1 MHKSH
6 LFVLT
11 LALVVVVAQGG
22 YVCNQIF
29 KAGLTSF
36 FIRQDS
42 KVSYAEDEAELCH
55 LCTKV
60 TRLAFLYVNERSTR
74 DSWAA
79 VLRDNACVFADK
91 ARQNDCKSLTAGIIK
106 SEGDFFK
113 SNTSHFSRDELKLS
127 TKDLSLVLDT
137 KSLGR
142 CKSIGCCPKT
152 DKKGKFVKPECKLP
166 VGTLRKHMQQIKA
179 DRDTIDREKRV
190 NDEKKEHLDSKRRS
204 INKHEADLEIREA
217 NLKDKIVEVKKHEDE
232 LRKYKKLLDNTH
244 LKLMETNHTLILEQK
259 NITATAHLLDL
270 KAKKLTKREAEV
282 TLRENLIEMV
292 KDAHDA
298 AQPMMAPV

>member
-6 LFVLT
+6 LIVLT
-11 LALVVVVAQGG
+11 LTLLVVVAQGG

-60 TRLAFLYVNERSTR
+60 VRLAYLYTNEQSTR
-74 DSWAA
+74 GRWSA
-79 VLRDNACVFADK
+79 VLRDNACVFTDR
-91 ARQNDCKSLTAGIIK
+91 ARQKDCSSLTEGVIR
-106 SEGDFFK
+106 SETDYFS
-113 SNTSHFSRDELKLS
+113 SNTSHFSRDELKLT
-127 TKDLSLVLDT
+127 TKDLSLILDR

-142 CKSIGCCPKT
+142 CKAIKCCPKT
-152 DKKGKFVKPECKLP
+152 DKKGKFVKPACKLP
-166 VGTLRKHMQQIKA
+166 VGTMRKHLQQLKEE
-179 DRDTIDREKRV
+179 RDILNREQRV
-190 NDEKKEHLDSKRRS
+190 NDEKRDRLDSKRRK

-217 NLKDKIVEVKKHEDE
+217 NIKDKIVEVKKHEDD
-232 LRKYKKLLDNTH
+232 LRLYKRHLDATH
-244 LKLMETNHTLILEQK
+244 LQLQATNATLLLKEKVLNATHHKLV
-259 NITATAHLLDL
+259 L
-270 KAKKLTKREAEV
+270 KEKALVKREKEV